1 MGRVGR
7 FILKVA
13 AVLILTVSAGTFA
26 LSYLQERQEMG
37 IICKASSII

>member
-26 LSYLQERQEMG
+26 LSLFTGE

>member
-13 AVLILTVSAGTFA
+13 AVLILIVSAGTFA
-26 LSYLQERQEMG
+26 LSLFTG
-37 IICKASSII
+37 DKKWG